1 MTHPKPVFGKETSF
15 ISLGTLI
22 LVILSAGVL
31 FLPSTAPSVER
42 GLKSEKSKYIKDR
55 FGYPDKFQEYFA
67 DIEGLND
74 GYAPYPPGHK
84 MREFQKA
91 VLRNAK
97 RGRSATTLNWF
108 ERGPGHV
115 GGRSRAIV
123 QDLTDPSGDTWYIAS
138 VGGGVWKA
146 RRSESFGLQKI
157 EWTPL
162 TDHLPSLAATTLD
175 VSQSNPNVV
184 YFGTGEGFGNV
195 DASSGVG
202 MFKSTDSGE
211 TWTHL
216 TASAVSMDQDWRFI
230 NRLAIHPDNPD
241 IVVVVTN
248 GAIFRTENGGES
260 FEKVYDTDG
269 LRVQDL
275 KVNKDNFNTQFASV
289 RGTAI
294 IKSTDGGNTWE
305 DSFRSFAYGA
315 DRIE

>member
-1 MTHPKPVFGKETSF
+1 MTHPRPILRKETSF
-15 ISLGTLI
+15 ISLATLI
-22 LVILSAGVL
+22 LIILSAGVL
-31 FLPSTAPSVER
+31 FHPLSAPPVEP
-42 GLKSEKSKYIKDR
+42 GLKSEKSRFIKDR

-91 VLRNAK
+91 ILRNAK
-97 RGRSATTLNWF
+97 RGRSTATLNWV

-123 QDLTDPSGDTWYIAS
+123 RDLADPSGDTWYVAS

-146 RRSESFGLQKI
+146 SRSESFGLQKV
-157 EWTPL
+157 EWMPL

-184 YFGTGEGFGNV
+184 YFGTGEGFQNL

-202 MFKSTDSGE
+202 MFKSTDRGA

-216 TASAVSMDQDWRFI
+216 TASAVSTDQDWRYI
-230 NRLAIHPDNPD
+230 NRLVIDPDNPD
-241 IVVVVTN
+241 IVVAVTN
-248 GAIFRTENGGES
+248 GAIFRTENGGQS
-260 FEKVYDTDG
+260 FNKVYETDG

-275 KVNKDNFNTQFASV
+275 KVNKNNFNTQFAS
-289 RGTAI
+289 
-294 IKSTDGGNTWE
+294 
-305 DSFRSFAYGA
+305 DSRNCNY
-315 DRIE
+315 